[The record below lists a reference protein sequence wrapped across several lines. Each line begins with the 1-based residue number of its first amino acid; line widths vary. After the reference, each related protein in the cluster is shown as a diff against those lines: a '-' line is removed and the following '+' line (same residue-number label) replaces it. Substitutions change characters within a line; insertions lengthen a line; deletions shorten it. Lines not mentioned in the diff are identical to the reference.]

1 MARYTGPVCRLC
13 RREGMKLYLKGA
25 RCHTDKCSVAK
36 RSFAPGQHGQRR
48 TRRPSDF
55 GLQLREKQKVRRYYG
70 VLETQFR
77 KHYQEAVRRGGVTGD
92 NLLQILETRLDNVV
106 YRMGF
111 ADSRSQ
117 ARQLV
122 MHGHFTVNG
131 RKTNIPS
138 FAVRPGDV
146 VAVREESR
154 KRDYF
159 KDFGEILATHNPPEW
174 LSVDNS
180 QLSGKVLN
188 LPARDQIEV
197 PLFNDALIVEHYS
210 R

>member
-1 MARYTGPVCRLC
+1 
-13 RREGMKLYLKGA
+13 MKLFLKGE
-25 RCHTDKCSVAK
+25 RCYTDKCGYERRAYP
-36 RSFAPGQHGQRR
+36 PGQHGQNRR
-48 TRRPSDF
+48 RKRSDY
-55 GLQLREKQKVRRYYG
+55 GEQLREKQKVKRIYG
-70 VLETQFR
+70 IAERQFR
-77 KHYQEAVRRGGVTGD
+77 GYYHKALKATGVTGHTLIQ
-92 NLLQILETRLDNVV
+92 LLERRLDNVV

-111 ADSRSQ
+111 ADSRAQ

-131 RKTNIPS
+131 RKPNIPS
-138 FAVRPGDV
+138 FAVRPNDV

-159 KDFGEILATHNPPEW
+159 KDFGEILATHQAPEW

-180 QLSGKVLN
+180 QLSGKILN